1 MRVEMVWNPGSAR
14 EMGRGGM
21 RNAWRVDI
29 ARPRDCLNSLL
40 THILF
45 KKRKEG
51 RKKERKGKEKKRRKE
66 RTNISFL
73 VCTVWEDERS
83 LCGCFFFPL
92 GLKRLNLQVSFGDH
106 TSGGS
111 LSSLCFP

>member
-29 ARPRDCLNSLL
+29 GRPRDCLNSLL
-40 THILF
+40 TPFSL
-45 KKRKEG
+45 R
-51 RKKERKGKEKKRRKE
+51 KERKGGRKKGKERRRKE

-73 VCTVWEDERS
+73 VCTVWED
-83 LCGCFFFPL
+83 
-92 GLKRLNLQVSFGDH
+92 
-106 TSGGS
+106 
-111 LSSLCFP
+111 

>member
-29 ARPRDCLNSLL
+29 GRPRDCLNSLL

-51 RKKERKGKEKKRRKE
+51 RKKGREEERKE
-66 RTNISFL
+66 RKRKEEKKGRTFL
-73 VCTVWEDERS
+73 S
-83 LCGCFFFPL
+83 
-92 GLKRLNLQVSFGDH
+92 
-106 TSGGS
+106 
-111 LSSLCFP
+111 

>member
-29 ARPRDCLNSLL
+29 ARPTDCLNNLL
-40 THILF
+40 THFLF

-51 RKKERKGKEKKRRKE
+51 RKEERKGGRKKGKEKKRKD

-73 VCTVWEDERS
+73 VCMVWED
-83 LCGCFFFPL
+83 
-92 GLKRLNLQVSFGDH
+92 
-106 TSGGS
+106 
-111 LSSLCFP
+111 